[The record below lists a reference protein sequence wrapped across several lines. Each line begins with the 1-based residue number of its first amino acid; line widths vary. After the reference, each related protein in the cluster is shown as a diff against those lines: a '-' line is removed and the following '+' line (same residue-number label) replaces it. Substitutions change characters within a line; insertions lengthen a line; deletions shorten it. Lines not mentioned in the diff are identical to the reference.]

1 MSINLVKG
9 SSIDLRK
16 TTDNE
21 SVLSKVTIGLG
32 WDPSSHSQS
41 FDLDASALLLQGGKL
56 VSDDDIVYYRKQQ
69 HKSGLVYSS
78 GDNLTGAG
86 DGDDE
91 QIIAKLSSLD
101 SKYDKI
107 IIFVTIYS
115 GESKR
120 QDFSMIK
127 SAFSRIMDNNGKEL
141 VRHNISKDDNLSGKC
156 SYEFVELNR
165 KGDTWEVNVLDKAH
179 STSSITDVANLYK

>member
-107 IIFVTIYS
+107 IHHAGAAGYASRYGEGISSLVGYIRYSRLRVVCRAIAIYS
-115 GESKR
+115 TCAKKIN
-120 QDFSMIK
+120 Q
-127 SAFSRIMDNNGKEL
+127 
-141 VRHNISKDDNLSGKC
+141 
-156 SYEFVELNR
+156 
-165 KGDTWEVNVLDKAH
+165 
-179 STSSITDVANLYK
+179 